1 MAHKVVHVSMYVAI
15 SGQIGTSLHQR
26 GHIMASYGDCDS
38 QIEIRLAA
46 ELPDI
51 DGRFHDYQ
59 YSDDESDIWDY
70 DLPRLLI
77 EL

>member
-1 MAHKVVHVSMYVAI
+1 
-15 SGQIGTSLHQR
+15 
-26 GHIMASYGDCDS
+26 MASYGDCDS

-70 DLPRLLI
+70 ELPRLLI
-77 EL
+77 EF

>member
-15 SGQIGTSLHQR
+15 SGQIGTSLHQK

-46 ELPDI
+46 ELPDVC
-51 DGRFHDYQ
+51 FEMHDNAF
-59 YSDDESDIWDY
+59 SDDESDIWDY
-70 DLPRLLI
+70 ELPRLLI
-77 EL
+77 EF